1 MDTIKTYLDNMF
13 LNLPKTDE
21 INSLKNDLLNN
32 MEDKYNELKAQG
44 KTENE

>member
-21 INSLKNDLLNN
+21 ISALSQLLVG
-32 MEDKYNELKAQG
+32 DVALH
-44 KTENE
+44 